1 MSDPSPH
8 TNVLQYEVAAAAP
21 ALREPWGWIELF
33 AAIQLL
39 WGVLL
44 FIPGAQPYR
53 VIVRALPYV
62 TSLAALLFV
71 LRRRMDVPLAASAKW
86 LLATF
91 ALLVLNL
98 LHAETRVAA
107 GIAQVVF
114 QIGIAAPMFWMA
126 GMIGSRGRLARL
138 LSVIFIASFF
148 SAAIGVLQVYFPDS
162 LLPPEFSALAR
173 NLNPAIVDALSY
185 VGPDGRMIVRPPGLS
200 DLPGGAALAGLT
212 TVFFAVGYVS
222 HAGNSPWVR
231 AASAGAAAV
240 GMTALYLTQ
249 VRSLTVV
256 AALGVLVYALVRLR
270 QGRVLQVGWLVL
282 GGAAIVAM
290 SFMWASAI
298 GGKTIET
305 RFSALLGTGL
315 FTTFQ
320 ENRGLFLNYTFS
332 DLLFRFPFGA
342 GLGRWGMMNVYFPD
356 PSMWHAP
363 ANSRRDPADRVAARW
378 RLSDVDLLRR
388 RARQRGGPRLPLRSR
403 RRRSGI
409 VVPRGRRPDVPG
421 LGDRA
426 VPDRPGL
433 QHTTRRPLLDRDRRT
448 VRRQRN
454 VTGDESDDSHAAEG
468 QWTT

>member
-1 MSDPSPH
+1 MSGASPDS
-8 TNVLQYEVAAAAP
+8 NVLPYEAAGAAP
-21 ALREPWGWIELF
+21 PLREPWGWIELF

-71 LRRRMDVPLAASAKW
+71 LRRRMDVPIPASGKW
-86 LLATF
+86 LLAAF
-91 ALLVLNL
+91 ALLAMNL

-107 GIAQVVF
+107 GIAQVIF
-114 QIGIAAPMFWMA
+114 QIGVAAPMFWMP
-126 GMIGSRGRLARL
+126 GMTGSRRRLARL
-138 LSVIFIASFF
+138 LSVIFVASFF
-148 SAAIGVLQVYFPDS
+148 SAAIGVLQVYYPDS

-173 NLNPAIVDALSY
+173 SLNPAIVDALSY
-185 VGPDGRMIVRPPGLS
+185 VGPDGRLIIRPPGLS

-212 TVFFAVGYVS
+212 TVLFAVGYVS
-222 HAGNSPWVR
+222 HAGNSRLVR
-231 AASAGAAAV
+231 IASAGAAAV

-282 GGAAIVAM
+282 GGTAIVAM

-363 ANSRRDPADRVAARW
+363 PIHVEIQPTGWLLDGGFPMWIFYGGALASAVALAYRC
-378 RLSDVDLLRR
+378 
-388 RARQRGGPRLPLRSR
+388 ARGGDDQELSYLA
-403 RRRSGI
+403 G
-409 VVPRGRRPDVPG
+409 VVLTFQASVIALCLTGPVFNTQ
-421 LGDRA
+421 LG
-426 VPDRPGL
+426 VL
-433 QHTTRRPLLDRDRRT
+433 FWT
-448 VRRQRN
+448 
-454 VTGDESDDSHAAEG
+454 VTGALYGTIYATRDSAADDLG
-468 QWTT
+468 